1 MLTQKVSQMI
11 NTLSTDLNVG
21 ISLNDPQAWQE
32 LADLCNGINL
42 ELISEAE
49 FILSDI
55 VARAKDI
62 LHHLAVN
69 RPEPIDTEI
78 SHLLNLVTILSTA
91 VEDKKYDQALAREIV
106 ANTDLFLSDLESIN
120 ESQHNEPAIEIDEEF
135 MQEIESR
142 IDRLESTLFDAL
154 EEGCSD
160 DDECRSIFREFHTL
174 KGEAGILGLTALSS
188 YWHSVEEVI
197 QEARSGNLSFSRNSI
212 DLLLQMVKFGRD
224 LLRNGILDATQR
236 KESQTILEKLN
247 SEVLG
252 DKDTNKLEEEKASAS
267 LQEQAVEKT
276 MKTDH
281 FISENLEEN
290 NEEIDYSFSDDID
303 DIEDDFFTMQ
313 PDDMMD
319 DLQPE
324 KDTEET
330 TTTHDIPYIIIDE
343 PEETPSNLPKA
354 PMIKNPVKEDSDKNI
369 EPEAQEIKDNSLQ
382 KPTHTEVENED
393 TELSSDTTDT
403 LKNTEEKIEEKD
415 VEAYSLRNVQI
426 EVKKLDELLDIVS
439 EVSLIG
445 SHLSS
450 NPDISSISSATG
462 DLQDLLRFCRTL
474 NDMASSFRM
483 TPIAPLFHRIQRA
496 ANDAAR
502 AIGKQ
507 VNVISDGQ
515 ETKVDRIVIERLS
528 AALIHLV
535 RNSVGHG
542 IESASKRRELNKP
555 PVGRLHISARQT
567 GADIIIEFSDD
578 GSGLDIEKIR
588 KKAVSSGRISEGD
601 SFKEQDIVNLIF
613 SSGFSTSDSVNG
625 ISGRGV
631 GMAIVQESMDSLRGR
646 IEVDNRPGEGITFR
660 LRFPVAL
667 AAVEALLVTLSNN
680 IIAIPVQSVRET
692 FRLDKG
698 QLSTVEGRGKMV
710 NVRGIIVPL
719 IKMSEFLGI
728 NGTHDT
734 DTGVLVLVDEGDKLA
749 AILVDTVMETRQVVI
764 RQLEGQLRD
773 IPEITGCALLS
784 DRQIALVLDT
794 RRVIENSYIAS
805 GTAYSDAGATMAA
818 AERKVEVVT
827 IGSNAVGIID
837 FIIKAR
843 KADGSIKIHK
853 FAINAFKT
861 REFVPVTTLTAV
873 PDMPKGFAG
882 MLLLREE
889 TIPVMSL
896 DLLLGL
902 PGTKERNFEFEK
914 IIIICEFSGVT
925 VGFIVTE
932 VNSVSYI
939 SWNDI
944 APPPQGG
951 PLISLN
957 YVIGTILMPST
968 DSYMYDKSDDIKSDG
983 VTLLLDFEQIVQQVI
998 DLYGN
1003 IGDSLSEITL
1013 RKDITKI
1020 MLVEDSPLIRRET
1033 ARALEEHNIQVL
1045 QAGDGLEAKKILEQ
1059 FSKQAKHDQKSI
1071 FNYIDLILSD
1081 IEMPQMD
1088 GYSLTQFVKANHEL
1102 RLIPVLLHSSLTND
1116 TIVKRAKE
1124 VHADGFVPKCDPE
1137 KLVDHLKKYI

>member
-1 MLTQKVSQMI
+1 MLTPKVSQMI
-11 NTLSTDLNVG
+11 NTLSTDLAVG
-21 ISLNDPQAWQE
+21 TSLNDPQAWQE

-69 RPEPIDTEI
+69 SPKTIDTEV
-78 SHLLNLVTILSTA
+78 SHLLKLVAILSTA
-91 VEDKKYDQALAREIV
+91 VEEKKYDQALAREIV

-142 IDRLESTLFDAL
+142 IDRLESTLFAVL
-154 EEGCSD
+154 EEGCSEEE
-160 DDECRSIFREFHTL
+160 ECRSIFREFHTL

-197 QEARSGNLSFSRNSI
+197 QEARSGNLNFSRDAI

-224 LLRNGILDATQR
+224 LLRNGILDTTQR
-236 KESQTILEKLN
+236 NESQIVLNKLN
-247 SEVLG
+247 SVVLNET
-252 DKDTNKLEEEKASAS
+252 DTNDSAEAENTGTIP
-267 LQEQAVEKT
+267 QEQPVEDT
-276 MKTDH
+276 IEADS
-281 FISENLEEN
+281 FISEDIDEDDD
-290 NEEIDYSFSDDID
+290 EIDYSFSDFSEDT
-303 DIEDDFFTMQ
+303 EDDFFTME
-313 PDDMMD
+313 PDDEMD
-319 DLQPE
+319 ELPPKEHTEEPSATVTENAPSILIDESEDSEEDNQPE
-324 KDTEET
+324 IPKTEKDK
-330 TTTHDIPYIIIDE
+330 
-343 PEETPSNLPKA
+343 S
-354 PMIKNPVKEDSDKNI
+354 
-369 EPEAQEIKDNSLQ
+369 Q
-382 KPTHTEVENED
+382 KPTYAEINPED
-393 TELSSDTTDT
+393 TDSTSDAPDIISDI
-403 LKNTEEKIEEKD
+403 EEKIVEKVEEKD

-450 NPDISSISSATG
+450 NSDISSITSVTG

-502 AIGKQ
+502 AMGKQ

-542 IESASKRRELNKP
+542 IEPASKRRELNKS
-555 PVGRLHISARQT
+555 PVGRLHISARQA

-588 KKAVSSGRISEGD
+588 KKAVASGRISEED
-601 SFKEQDIVNLIF
+601 KFKDQDIVNLIF

-728 NGTHDT
+728 EGTHDT

-805 GTAYSDAGATMAA
+805 GSAYSDAGETMAA

-882 MLLLREE
+882 MLLLRDE

-902 PGTKERNFEFEK
+902 PGTKERNPEFEK

-957 YVIGTILMPST
+957 YVIGTILMPSV
-968 DSYMYDKSDDIKSDG
+968 DSYMYDKSDEIKSDG

-998 DLYGN
+998 DLYGD

-1033 ARALEEHNIQVL
+1033 ARALEEHNIQVI
-1045 QAGDGLEAKKILEQ
+1045 QAGDGLEAKGILEQ
-1059 FSKQAKHDQKSI
+1059 FSRQAKHDKKSL

-1088 GYSLTQFVKANHEL
+1088 GYSLTQFVKAHHEL

-1124 VHADGFVPKCDPE
+1124 VQADGFVPKCDPE
-1137 KLVDHLKKYI
+1137 KLVEHLKKYI